1 MRMVGGARRRE
12 TGGAV
17 VAAGA
22 HRRRAASSVS
32 TGHGARRRDVVH
44 RAAGRRQ
51 ARHAGARRL
60 RRRRRQGPDH
70 RILSSVSSIS
80 SGPLSRVRRGG
91 GPGRGQTLRAA
102 TPAGSKA
109 WGRPCEPRRSAA
121 IRASVRV
128 AVIDV
133 GFENLD
139 VLDAFGAGR
148 VEGPFS
154 LSRLVAGRPTR
165 RRAAGDARA
174 GTRHGDG
181 GHRSSSKCRA
191 RASGCSGSRRS
202 PAPSPPTSAPTEIAV
217 AVAAAVESWRADV
230 VLIAMSDGA
239 WGTPRHLRDVLREA
253 ARTGRGGRGAA
264 IVCSVGDPAKNHSR
278 AEDSAAI
285 GADDLASQP
294 WVIAAAAC
302 DGAGRWLRA
311 RFDYQRTGSPGT
323 TYNRFGPSVALA
335 ASGESQVFGG
345 VLAAD
350 DSSQAAAL
358 VAAGAAAVLQH
369 APADDPR
376 RSARVVVPDRRR
388 ARRDRRAR
396 RRHASP
402 KRAAPGSRRR
412 SATGAIAWAT
422 ASRSVTGAST
432 PRRRRWRRRIRSPP
446 RCSRPAAAPTRPTA

>member
-1 MRMVGGARRRE
+1 MRE
-12 TGGAV
+12 
-17 VAAGA
+17 
-22 HRRRAASSVS
+22 
-32 TGHGARRRDVVH
+32 
-44 RAAGRRQ
+44 
-51 ARHAGARRL
+51 
-60 RRRRRQGPDH
+60 
-70 RILSSVSSIS
+70 
-80 SGPLSRVRRGG
+80 
-91 GPGRGQTLRAA
+91 A
-102 TPAGSKA
+102 TPARTG
-109 WGRPCEPRRSAA
+109 WGQALRPAAPRALSRQ
-121 IRASVRV
+121 VRV

-133 GFENLD
+133 CFENLG
-139 VLDAFGAGR
+139 VLEAFGAGR

-154 LSRLVAGRPTR
+154 LSRLM
-165 RRAAGDARA
+165 AANDARA
-174 GTRHGDG
+174 GTPPATRAPGHGAAMAG
-181 GHRSSSKCRA
+181 IILHQVPRA
-191 RASGCSGSRRS
+191 RVGLFQV
-202 PAPSPPTSAPTEIAV
+202 PAIAGAVPAYLAPTEIAV

-302 DGAGRWLRA
+302 DSDGRWLRA
-311 RFDYQRTGSPGT
+311 RFDYQHSGSPGT

-369 APADDPR
+369 APDDDAR
-376 RSARVVVPDRRR
+376 RSAHVAVPDRRR
-388 ARRDRRAR
+388 AGRDRRAE
-396 RRHASP
+396 
-402 KRAAPGSRRR
+402 
-412 SATGAIAWAT
+412 
-422 ASRSVTGAST
+422 
-432 PRRRRWRRRIRSPP
+432 
-446 RCSRPAAAPTRPTA
+446 